1 MNVFFN
7 SVYEWMFGCF
17 SSPKS
22 SEAGIDDSSS
32 TTMSKR
38 SELNEGNNNIR
49 LDHYTRR
56 QDSKEVK
63 NVDKDDDEV
72 QFVGE
77 VQSPQPQFNPPGHR
91 TNIDLQLTERM
102 SKRQKLSFFHLEGLP
117 DEILLE
123 IFSLLDIRGVLQCG
137 QVSNRLRAISN
148 DKSLWQ
154 KVGCDRFLRRA
165 QAPRMFRFQCA
176 PSF

>member
-1 MNVFFN
+1 
-7 SVYEWMFGCF
+7 MFGCF

-49 LDHYTRR
+49 LDHDTRR

-77 VQSPQPQFNPPGHR
+77 VQSPQTQFNPPGHS
-91 TNIDLQLTERM
+91 TIIGKFQ
-102 SKRQKLSFFHLEGLP
+102 
-117 DEILLE
+117 
-123 IFSLLDIRGVLQCG
+123 
-137 QVSNRLRAISN
+137 SNF
-148 DKSLWQ
+148 K
-154 KVGCDRFLRRA
+154 
-165 QAPRMFRFQCA
+165 
-176 PSF
+176 